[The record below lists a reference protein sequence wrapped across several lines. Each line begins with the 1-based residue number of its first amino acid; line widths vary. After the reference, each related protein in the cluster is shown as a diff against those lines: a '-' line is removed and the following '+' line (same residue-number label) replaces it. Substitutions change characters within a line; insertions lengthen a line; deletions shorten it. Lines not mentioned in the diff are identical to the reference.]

1 LSHVFYVAPNVPK
14 GPSHVFVEFIP
25 HDFAQCSLNCSHNFT
40 VICQDNKTQ
49 SQTFGFLEIAE
60 ANQSAR

>member
-1 LSHVFYVAPNVPK
+1 
-14 GPSHVFVEFIP
+14 VFVEFIP

>member
-1 LSHVFYVAPNVPK
+1 
-14 GPSHVFVEFIP
+14 VFVKFIP

-40 VICQDNKTQ
+40 EVICKDNKTQ
-49 SQTFGFLEIAE
+49 SQTLGFLEIAE